1 MLEWSVR
8 EACSSFSSYPSL
20 ALESLAKQNLALK
33 FLKAQS
39 WNKKLAGF
47 VETFETRRTEL
58 QLALQL
64 HEAAAVNEMAAK

>member
-1 MLEWSVR
+1 M
-8 EACSSFSSYPSL
+8 
-20 ALESLAKQNLALK
+20 K

-39 WNKKLAGF
+39 WNEKLAGF